1 VAGLATTFGSGAMT
15 NSNTDISD
23 AACIM
28 IIGSNTTDTHP
39 VIGFDVKKAVSR
51 GSKLI
56 VANPRKID
64 LVRYSD
70 IWLRQ
75 KPGSDVALL
84 MAIMKVILNEGLHN
98 TAFIKKRCENF
109 EVFKQ
114 SIDGFDLTFAEK
126 ITGVP
131 QGQII
136 EAARMYAQNDP
147 ATILYTMGITQH
159 SHGTDNVIAI
169 ANLAML
175 TGNIGRP
182 GSGVNPLRG
191 QNNVQGACDMGS
203 LPNVYPGYQKLTDP
217 IVRNKFETAWN
228 IKLSPNEGLSITETI
243 DSILQG
249 KIKALYLI
257 GENPMLS
264 DPDISHVHEA
274 LSNLDFFIAQ
284 DIFLNESAELAHVV
298 LPGASFAEKDGTFTN
313 TERRVQRVR
322 KVIEPIG
329 NSKPDWLIT
338 CQIAEGMGAK
348 GFDFKQPSHIMDE
361 IAELT
366 PSYGGI
372 SFKRLELGGI
382 QWPCPTID
390 HPGTQILH
398 TQQFTRGKG
407 KFIPLKYNPPAE
419 LPDNDYPLILTT
431 GRSLFQYH
439 TGTMTRKVEGLNRF
453 KGEEE
458 IEINPKDAKTLSIDN
473 GDIVKVISRRGEI
486 TTKAK
491 ITDVSSPGVVF
502 MTFHFAESPTNVLT
516 NTACDPISKI
526 PELKVCSVRIE
537 KVYN

>member
-1 VAGLATTFGSGAMT
+1 
-15 NSNTDISD
+15 
-23 AACIM
+23 
-28 IIGSNTTDTHP
+28 
-39 VIGFDVKKAVSR
+39 
-51 GSKLI
+51 
-56 VANPRKID
+56 
-64 LVRYSD
+64 
-70 IWLRQ
+70 
-75 KPGSDVALL
+75 
-84 MAIMKVILNEGLHN
+84 
-98 TAFIKKRCENF
+98 
-109 EVFKQ
+109 
-114 SIDGFDLTFAEK
+114 
-126 ITGVP
+126 
-131 QGQII
+131 
-136 EAARMYAQNDP
+136 
-147 ATILYTMGITQH
+147 
-159 SHGTDNVIAI
+159 
-169 ANLAML
+169 
-175 TGNIGRP
+175 
-182 GSGVNPLRG
+182 
-191 QNNVQGACDMGS
+191 VQGACDMGS

-228 IKLSPNEGLSITETI
+228 IKLSTNEGLSITETI
-243 DSILQG
+243 DSILKG

-264 DPDISHVHEA
+264 DPDISRVRKA
-274 LSNLDFFIAQ
+274 LSSLEFFIAQ

-322 KVIEPIG
+322 KAIEPIG
-329 NSKPDWLIT
+329 NSRADWLIT
-338 CQIAEGMGAK
+338 CQIAQRMGAK

-372 SFKRLELGGI
+372 SYKRLEKGGI

-407 KFIPLKYNPPAE
+407 KFIPIKYKQSAE
-419 LPDNDYPLILTT
+419 LPDDDYPLILTT

-439 TGTMTRKVEGLNRF
+439 TGTMTRKVEGLNKF

-458 IEINPKDAKTLSIDN
+458 IEINPKDAITLSIND

-486 TTKAK
+486 TTKVK
-491 ITDVSSPGVVF
+491 ITDNSSPGVVF

-516 NTACDPISKI
+516 NTASDPISKI

-537 KVYN
+537 KVFD